1 MVALLAEP
9 PGVAPDSPAVEPVSL
24 DTLIRDVAEESTGWV
39 NELLVTIGR
48 ASMISG
54 LKESQI
60 RYYEELGA
68 LQPATTTGRTGAS
81 RLYSIGDLRR
91 LRVLAR
97 LSTHVKAAEAA
108 DIVRRNAAMI
118 DHELPI
124 AVETAL
130 AQERSAVADGFFLAR
145 IISQIIAALQVEL
158 DLQAATLATGRATN
172 NALPT
177 PQVIGLIYPGHAL
190 VGGVSPSPTEV
201 AEVAEQLRCAP
212 TGALVA
218 LCRPD
223 SDVNLPGW
231 APDLRHATG
240 SDTQTLLFYSAEPRP
255 ILDLANAY
263 FAAYVPVDAPDHALF
278 IALNAPLFEPVLAAG
293 TLQPGRSLLLDRLLQ
308 LAHAIFQDF
317 RRVTHGRGYRYRSDG
332 FPLDLTRQ
340 SYGDML
346 TLIANVIFPD
356 DPHRMAALLVP
367 DGLDHPGSLA
377 ILAHHGYRDDLLARA
392 TISLDGRGQG
402 LSGRAYVSR
411 EPYVSLH
418 VNADGQR
425 VRYGPEEGSHVA
437 LAVPLAA
444 AWGISP
450 FGVLYLAS
458 GHPDQSLDSVAIY
471 CALVIADILS
481 ELLGRW
487 WLTRLRRQQDAQLH
501 RQMPEMLDWLDSLDA
516 HGPGFARGIEAIVNL
531 WEPITA
537 IPDDSADLDALLALA
552 VLDINHYRETIQARS
567 NNPFPVYAQQH
578 VDAAIGRVLGHDVRH
593 GYWFGNDHVLLVL
606 DRCDGTQ
613 ASTIMQRIVE
623 QVSDSP
629 VQLPGRCGATDFIS
643 VCGAIKVISYRS
655 LRDLACGDG
664 DTLRRQMGA
673 VVDLLRMRAG
683 RPEPSTPQR
692 HGTRWPIRSVFL
704 VK

>member
-1 MVALLAEP
+1 MITLRAEP
-9 PGVAPDSPAVEPVSL
+9 PSVISDSPAADPVSL
-24 DTLIRDVAEESTGWV
+24 DTLIREVAEESVGWV

-60 RYYEELGA
+60 RYYEELGV

-81 RLYSIGDLRR
+81 RLYSMGDLRR

-97 LSTHVKAAEAA
+97 LSTHFKAADAA
-108 DIVRRNAAMI
+108 DIVRRNAAII
-118 DHELPI
+118 DHELPL
-124 AVETAL
+124 AVAAAL

-145 IISQIIAALQVEL
+145 IISQIIAAIQAEL
-158 DLQAATLATGRATN
+158 DFPAVVPATGRIAD
-172 NALPT
+172 NAPPV

-190 VGGVSPSPTEV
+190 VSGGTPTPAEV
-201 AEVAEQLRCAP
+201 AAVAEQLRCAP
-212 TGALVA
+212 AGALVA

-223 SDVNLPGW
+223 SDGELPGW
-231 APDLRHATG
+231 APDLRHTTG
-240 SDTQTLLFYSAEPRP
+240 SDTQTLLFYSAESRP
-255 ILDLANAY
+255 ITDLVGAH
-263 FAAYVPVDAPDHALF
+263 FAAYLPVGVPTHALL
-278 IALNAPLFEPVLAAG
+278 IALDMPLSDPVLAAG
-293 TLQPGRSLLLDRLLQ
+293 ALQPGRSQILDRLLH

-346 TLIANVIFPD
+346 TLIADVVFSD
-356 DPHRMAALLVP
+356 DPHSMAVLLVP
-367 DGLDHPGSLA
+367 DGLDQPSSLA

-392 TISLDGRGQG
+392 TISLDGMGQG

-418 VNADGQR
+418 VDADGHK

-458 GHPDQSLDSVAIY
+458 RSPNQSLDSAAIY
-471 CALVIADILS
+471 GALVIGDILS

-487 WLTRLRRQQDAQLH
+487 WLTRLRRQQDAHLH

-516 HGPGFARGIEAIVNL
+516 HGPGFARGIEAIVSL
-531 WEPITA
+531 WEPINA
-537 IPDDSADLDALLALA
+537 VADDSADLDVLLALA

-567 NNPFPVYAQQH
+567 NDPFPVYAQQH
-578 VDAAIGRVLGHDVRH
+578 VDAAIGRVLGQDVRH

-629 VQLPGRCGATDFIS
+629 VQLPGRRGATDFIS
-643 VCGAIKVISYRS
+643 VCGAIKVMSYRS
-655 LRDLACGDG
+655 LRDLGCGDR

-673 VVDLLRMRAG
+673 VVDLLRVRAG
-683 RPEPSTPQR
+683 QPEPSTPQR
-692 HGTRWPIRSVFL
+692 HGTRWSSRSVFL